1 MTLEIRAILA
11 SAVML
16 AISLCPAVAAPPFAP
31 PAETAIPKGPL
42 GQAILQGERIFRDT
56 AKAAPEF
63 VGNDLT
69 CANCHIDAGRL
80 ANASP
85 LWAAWVAFPAYRSKN
100 LHVNTFAE
108 RLQGCF
114 QYSMNG
120 KQPPLGDSTLVALES
135 YAAWLATGAP
145 TGADM
150 AGRGYPRL
158 PKPAAAPDFAR
169 GKQVFDQHCA
179 LCHGATGAGQSAGG
193 TVVFPAVWGPRS
205 YNWGAGMTSIA
216 TAAGFVKANMPLG
229 LGGSLTDQQ
238 AWDVALFID
247 SQERPQD
254 PRFTGSVAETRAK
267 FHDSPS
273 SMYGR
278 EVNGHVLG
286 APPP

>member
-1 MTLEIRAILA
+1 M
-11 SAVML
+11 
-16 AISLCPAVAAPPFAP
+16 
-31 PAETAIPKGPL
+31 
-42 GQAILQGERIFRDT
+42 
-56 AKAAPEF
+56 
-63 VGNDLT
+63 
-69 CANCHIDAGRL
+69 GRL
-80 ANASP
+80 
-85 LWAAWVAFPAYRSKN
+85 PAYRSKN
-100 LHVNTFAE
+100 GHVNTFAE

-120 KQPPLGDSTLVALES
+120 KKPPLGDPTLVALES

-145 TGADM
+145 TGANM
-150 AGRGYPRL
+150 AGRGYPHL

-193 TVVFPAVWGPRS
+193 TAVFPAVWGPRS

-267 FHDSPS
+267 FHNSPS